1 MVDFEVGLTYKLSKK
16 VTDEYVQA
24 TADWSGDYNKAH
36 MDDEFAR
43 NGIFGQKI
51 AHGLV
56 CLGMVSNIL
65 GNNLPG
71 LILMSQTVNYM
82 APVYFDDE
90 VTAEVVLTEYVAER
104 KKGTFEYNCKK
115 QDGTVVVSGVIKCK
129 MPS

>member
-1 MVDFEVGLTYKLSKK
+1 MADFEVGLTYRLSKK
-16 VTDEYVQA
+16 VTDEYVHA

-36 MDDEFAR
+36 MDDEFAKA
-43 NGIFGQKI
+43 GIFGQKI

>member
-1 MVDFEVGLTYKLSKK
+1 MADFEVGLTYKLSKK

-36 MDDEFAR
+36 MDDEFAK

>member
-1 MVDFEVGLTYKLSKK
+1 MADFEVGLTYKLSKK

-104 KKGTFEYNCKK
+104 KKGIFEYNCKK